1 MTGHLASHGRG
12 GAGNM
17 ADSTK
22 SPKLMP
28 KDLETPFLR
37 TSVVTTGRGGTGN
50 MARNTDPKETRVLQ
64 DVEPV
69 VRRQS
74 QGASH
79 AGRGG
84 AGNVFKA
91 GSADAEAAA
100 AAAGSSAVAD
110 DAAAPS
116 SASSTTQRNSNEAT
130 KKPRSPT
137 HRPEPEK
144 SLATKGKEWLLGKK

>member
-1 MTGHLASHGRG
+1 
-12 GAGNM
+12 M

-22 SPKLMP
+22 SPKLQP
-28 KDLETPFLR
+28 KDLETPVLR

-50 MARNTDPKETRVLQ
+50 MAKNTDPKETRARQ

-74 QGASH
+74 NGATH

-100 AAAGSSAVAD
+100 AATNSGSAVAD
-110 DAAAPS
+110 DAHPAS
-116 SASSTTQRNSNEAT
+116 SASSATVRNSNDAANT

-137 HRPEPEK
+137 QRPEPEK

>member
-1 MTGHLASHGRG
+1 MTGHLASYGRG

-22 SPKLMP
+22 SPKLQP
-28 KDLETPFLR
+28 KDLETPVLR

-50 MARNTDPKETRVLQ
+50 MAKNTDPKETRARQ
-64 DVEPV
+64 DVEP
-69 VRRQS
+69 S
-74 QGASH
+74 GATH

-100 AAAGSSAVAD
+100 GASAGSAVPD
-110 DAAAPS
+110 DAHPTS
-116 SASSTTQRNSNEAT
+116 SASSATLRSSNDT
-130 KKPRSPT
+130 NGKKPRSPT
-137 HRPEPEK
+137 QRPEQPEK

>member
-1 MTGHLASHGRG
+1 MTGHLASYGRG

-22 SPKLMP
+22 SPKLQP
-28 KDLETPFLR
+28 KDLETPILR

-50 MARNTDPKETRVLQ
+50 MTKNTDPKETRALQ

-74 QGASH
+74 HGATH

-84 AGNVFKA
+84 AGNVFMA

-110 DAAAPS
+110 DASPS
-116 SASSTTQRNSNEAT
+116 SASSTTARNSNEAA
-130 KKPRSPT
+130 KKPRSPKQ
-137 HRPEPEK
+137 RPEPEK

>member
-17 ADSTK
+17 ADSSK
-22 SPKLMP
+22 SPKLQP
-28 KDLETPFLR
+28 KDLDTPVLR

-50 MARNTDPKETRVLQ
+50 MAKNSDPKETRVLQ

-69 VRRQS
+69 VRRPS
-74 QGASH
+74 QGATH

-84 AGNVFKA
+84 AGNVFKT
-91 GSADAEAAA
+91 GSAEADAAA
-100 AAAGSSAVAD
+100 AAAASSAVAD
-110 DAAAPS
+110 E
-116 SASSTTQRNSNEAT
+116 SASSSARNSNDDA

-137 HRPEPEK
+137 QRPEPEK
-144 SLATKGKEWLLGKK
+144 NLVTKGKEWLLGKK

>member
-22 SPKLMP
+22 SPKLQP
-28 KDLETPFLR
+28 KDLDTPVLR
-37 TSVVTTGRGGTGN
+37 TSVITTGRGGTGN
-50 MARNTDPKETRVLQ
+50 MTKNSDPKETRVLQ

-69 VRRQS
+69 VRRPS
-74 QGASH
+74 QGATH

-84 AGNVFKA
+84 AGNVFKT
-91 GSADAEAAA
+91 GSAEADAAA
-100 AAAGSSAVAD
+100 AASTSASSAVAD
-110 DAAAPS
+110 ESPS
-116 SASSTTQRNSNEAT
+116 SSARNSNDDA

-137 HRPEPEK
+137 QRPESEK
-144 SLATKGKEWLLGKK
+144 TLVTKGKEWLLGKK